1 MARRPRVFVEGALY
15 HVYNR
20 FARGEGVFGDPEEAI
35 DFVERLREVKT
46 RDGFNVFAWT
56 LLTNHYH
63 LALRASAVPLSRTM
77 QFLQCGFSRGFNRRW
92 RRTGPLWQSRYKAK
106 LIDEPEYLSRVIH
119 YIHLNPIRA
128 GLTED
133 PSKYTFSGHRELMG
147 KIRRPLC
154 DVDEALLC
162 FGRTVKS
169 ARRAYASGMKKA
181 MKDVGLAQEVG
192 KLPWW
197 GHDRE
202 LDLEEDRPY
211 VDVLGRST
219 GLERPH
225 LEGAEFVAL
234 ASDLLNIE
242 VGRLASKRQDSSTGR
257 LRRMVASC
265 GIERWGQRA
274 GKLAGVLSKH
284 PVVVSRWVSEG
295 NRLREEDQEFSAA
308 LEALDRALSVKAIAR
323 LRTHRRSTRN
333 RSVNPRMKR
342 AGDQES

>member
-35 DFVERLREVKT
+35 EFVERLREVKA
-46 RDGFNVFAWT
+46 RDGFVVFAWA

-63 LALRASAVPLSRTM
+63 VALRASAVPLSRTM
-77 QFLQCGFSRGFNRRW
+77 QFLQCGFSRDFNRRW
-92 RRTGPLWQSRYKAK
+92 RRTGPLWQCRYKAK
-106 LIDEPEYLSRVIH
+106 LIDEPEYLSRVIN

-169 ARRAYASGMKKA
+169 ARRAYASGMKNA
-181 MKDVGLAQEVG
+181 MKDDGLAQEVG

-202 LDLEEDRPY
+202 LDLEEGRPY
-211 VDVLGRST
+211 IDVLGRST

-225 LEGAEFVAL
+225 LEAEEFVTL
-234 ASDLLNIE
+234 ATGLLDIE
-242 VGRLASKRQDSSTGR
+242 VSRLASKRQDSSTGR

-274 GKLAGVLSKH
+274 GRLARVLCKH

-308 LEALDRALSVKAIAR
+308 LEALDKALSVKALAQP
-323 LRTHRRSTRN
+323 RTHRRSTRN
-333 RSVNPRMKR
+333 RAVNPRIQR